1 MSSGNPH
8 AIWQVCIDTGGTFT
22 DCIAT
27 APTGEVR
34 RVKVLSS
41 SRIRASIIESRGREI
56 ILAGVPDSSL
66 PIYAGFTLTI
76 GGFDA
81 RITHSA
87 HHANG
92 LALTLDRDI
101 NITAPALCDLHTS
114 EPAPVLASRLA
125 TGTPVGHPFPPL
137 ELRLATTRGTNALLE
152 RRGGPAALFLIH
164 GFRDLLTIGTQQRPD
179 LFALDARKPDGVPR
193 DVIEVQGRFDSQG
206 RELIPLDLDAV
217 RASAC
222 KLVAKGVRCAAVA
235 LMHAWRNP
243 DHERRVAA
251 ALLKAGFTHVSISSE
266 VAGGI
271 GILPRA
277 ESTLV
282 NAYLAPVVE
291 QFVTEVEAAINP
303 SRSNNTSSPLLL
315 MTSAAGLV
323 TSASFRAKD
332 SLLSGPAGGVLGAA
346 AAARASGFP
355 RALAFDMGGTS
366 TDVARIDHAVEY
378 VSEHRVGPGSLRAP
392 AVAVE
397 SVASGGGS
405 ICWFDP
411 VSNLLRVGPQSAGAA
426 PGPACYGVGG
436 PLTITDVNLLL
447 NRFDPRRVA
456 LPLDIAASSAAAN
469 ALLNQLTAAGRALTL
484 PDLLASLLTIAN
496 EQMAAAIRTVS
507 VQRGYDPAD
516 YAMVAFGGA
525 GGQHACAVADLLAVR
540 TIIIPQDVGLL
551 SARGLMSAAIERLA
565 SRQLLQPLDS
575 LDLAHTLA
583 EVTEEAVALL
593 RNEHLEG
600 APARRVINARLKGQE
615 ASIAIE
621 VPLTAPANNDEL
633 HAHTRAEFT
642 RVFTQLY
649 GYPPAP
655 RPLEV
660 ESIRVIARAITQPHS
675 PQRIRDFQEH
685 HAPAPQPSVAPDPRA
700 QQQLLDRSTLTSHTI
715 HGPALIAEPHATT
728 VVDPHWHAHLD
739 HTGALILRKQTN
751 ANTTAPAPSHTAER
765 ELLTARLTGIATD
778 MGETLRRTALSTN
791 VKDRLD
797 FSCAVLDPDGELVV
811 NAPHIPVHLGALG
824 LCVKLV
830 KAALPLAPGDVV
842 VTNHPAFGG
851 SHLPDV
857 TVITPVFE
865 GETLIAFVASRAH
878 HAEIGGTRPGSMPP
892 GARTLVEEG
901 VVIPPMYLVRAGDSR
916 LEDFRDL
923 LLTAP
928 HPTRAVEENLADIQA
943 QLAACNRGQLAVLAL
958 AREFGPALPRV
969 MHALRSHSET
979 RVRAALS
986 RTVTTPLHARELM
999 DDGSAIEV
1007 TIRPG
1012 DAAASATIIDFA
1024 GSAPTH
1030 PFNLNAPL
1038 GVIRSAVMYVLRLL
1052 VNEPLPLNEGL
1063 LRAIELRVP
1072 PGFLNPDFP
1081 QDPAACPA
1089 VAGGNVETSQ
1099 RVVDTLLKALNLAAC
1114 SQGTMNNTV
1123 FGNARFGYYETV
1135 CGGAGAGPSFHGQS
1149 AVHTHMT
1156 NTRITDPEILEHRYP
1171 VRLERFEV
1179 RRASGGRG
1187 RFQGGDG
1194 ITRELTFLEPVSL
1207 SILTQHRTTPPY
1219 GQAGGEPGAPGQ
1231 QTLHWPDGRVE
1242 QLPSAAALEVTAGTR
1257 LVLQTPGGGGWG
1269 PTATDR

>member
-8 AIWQVCIDTGGTFT
+8 AIWQVCVDTGGTFT

-41 SRIRASIIESRGREI
+41 SRVRASIIESRAREI
-56 ILAGVPDSSL
+56 IIAGVPDSLL
-66 PIYAGFTLTI
+66 PTYAGFTVTTHGL
-76 GGFDA
+76 DA
-81 RITHSA
+81 RIIHSTA
-87 HHANG
+87 HADH
-92 LALTLDRDI
+92 LAFTLDRDLH
-101 NITAPALCDLHTS
+101 ITAPALCDLHTN
-114 EPAPVLASRLA
+114 EPAPVLAARLA

-152 RRGGPAALFLIH
+152 RRGGPAALFLTA

-179 LFALDARKPDGVPR
+179 LFALDARKPDGVPC
-193 DVIEVQGRFDSQG
+193 DIIEIPGRLDALG
-206 RELIPLDLDAV
+206 RELISVD
-217 RASAC
+217 
-222 KLVAKGVRCAAVA
+222 

-243 DHERRVAA
+243 DHERKVAA
-251 ALLKAGFTHVSISSE
+251 TLLQSGFTHVSISSE

-291 QFVTEVEAAINP
+291 QFVTDVENAISPSPRAATANP
-303 SRSNNTSSPLLL
+303 APRARSSLLL

-323 TSASFRAKD
+323 TASAFRAKD

-366 TDVARIDHAVEY
+366 TDVARIDHDVEY
-378 VSEHRVGPGSLRAP
+378 VTEHRVGVGSIRAP

-447 NRFDPRRVA
+447 NRFDPRRVV
-456 LPLDIAASSAAAN
+456 LPLDIAASAAAAD
-469 ALLNQLTAAGRALTL
+469 ALLHQLTAAGRPLSL
-484 PDLLASLLTIAN
+484 PDLLATLLTIAN

-525 GGQHACAVADLLAVR
+525 GGQHACAVADLLNVR

-551 SARGLMSAAIERLA
+551 SARGLMSASIERLA

-575 LDLAHTLA
+575 VDLARTLT
-583 EVTEEAVALL
+583 EVTDEALALL
-593 RNEHLEG
+593 RAENLEG
-600 APARRVINARLKGQE
+600 TPARRVINARLKGQE
-615 ASIAIE
+615 ASIAID
-621 VPLTAPANNDEL
+621 VALNAPATNHDL
-633 HAHTRAEFT
+633 HNHTRAEFT
-642 RVFTQLY
+642 RLFTQLY

-660 ESIRVIARAITQPHS
+660 ESIRVIARATTQADRNPDRQGGHGLAS
-675 PQRIRDFQEH
+675 RPSLPPPSDPQLQAH
-685 HAPAPQPSVAPDPRA
+685 P
-700 QQQLLDRSTLTSHTI
+700 QLLDRSTLTTRATI

-728 VVDPHWHAHLD
+728 VVDQGWHAHLD
-739 HTGALILRKQTN
+739 HTGALILTKQTS
-751 ANTTAPAPSHTAER
+751 ATTTAPAPSHTAER

-830 KAALPLAPGDVV
+830 KAAIPLNPGDVV

-857 TVITPVFE
+857 TVIAPVFD
-865 GETLIAFVASRAH
+865 GESLIAFVAARAH

-892 GARTLVEEG
+892 GARTLIEEG
-901 VVIPPMYLVRAGDSR
+901 VVIPPMYLVRAGESR
-916 LEDFRDL
+916 LDDFRTA

-928 HPTRAVEENLADIQA
+928 FPTRSVEENLADIQA
-943 QLAACNRGQLAVLAL
+943 QLAACNRGQHAVLAL

-979 RVRAALS
+979 RVRAALAKA
-986 RTVTTPLHARELM
+986 VATPLHARELM
-999 DDGSAIEV
+999 DDGSPIEV
-1007 TIRPG
+1007 SIRPG
-1012 DAAASATIIDFA
+1012 DTAASATIIDFA
-1024 GSAPTH
+1024 GSADTH

-1063 LRAIELRVP
+1063 LRAIDLRVP

-1089 VAGGNVETSQ
+1089 VSGGNVETSQ
-1099 RVVDTLLKALNLAAC
+1099 RVVDTLLKALGLAAC

-1135 CGGAGAGPSFHGQS
+1135 CGGAGAGPTFHGQS

-1156 NTRITDPEILEHRYP
+1156 NTRITDPELLEHRYP
-1171 VRLERFEV
+1171 VRLDRFEL
-1179 RRASGGRG
+1179 RHASGGRG
-1187 RFQGGDG
+1187 HFKGGDG
-1194 ITRELTFLEPVSL
+1194 ITREITFLEPVSL

-1219 GQAGGEPGAPGQ
+1219 GLSGGEPGAAGN

-1242 QLPSAAALEVTAGTR
+1242 QLPSAAALEVPPGAR

-1269 PTATDR
+1269 PPTNAR